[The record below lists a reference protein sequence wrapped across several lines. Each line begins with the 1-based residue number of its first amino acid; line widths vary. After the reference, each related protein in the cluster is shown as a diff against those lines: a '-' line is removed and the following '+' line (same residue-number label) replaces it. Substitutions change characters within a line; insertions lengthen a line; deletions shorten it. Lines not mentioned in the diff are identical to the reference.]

1 MISWTMPPARM
12 AQIRRDPAS
21 EVVHVSPR
29 RDFRPTGSWVRI
41 APSPRRPI
49 APSPHRPVAV
59 SPCRRVARTLSAK
72 QRRFGLRDDALVSQE
87 VVGDDVVNLF
97 DLVEQAVGQGDEFV
111 GLENAAWA
119 LVGFQEERI
128 PI

>member
-1 MISWTMPPARM
+1 MISWAMPPARM

-21 EVVHVSPR
+21 KVVHVSPR

-41 APSPRRPI
+41 APSPCRR
-49 APSPHRPVAV
+49 VAV
-59 SPCRRVARTLSAK
+59 SPCRRVAPSPCRPNPLTK

-87 VVGDDVVNLF
+87 VVGDDVVHLF

-119 LVGFQEERI
+119 LFGFQEERI